1 MDGFGAGSS
10 RKVPAQ
16 SSQKGLTMAA
26 TIHSATLKNPLLYRQ
41 PDGRSADIPPG
52 PCLVESLAGGLT
64 IVVWG
69 DEGEFSAVM
78 ATKELEEALA
88 KRDLLLS
95 D

>member
-1 MDGFGAGSS
+1 
-10 RKVPAQ
+10 
-16 SSQKGLTMAA
+16 MAA
-26 TIHSATLKNPLLYRQ
+26 TIRSATLKSSLLYRQ
-41 PDGRSADIPPG
+41 PDGHRADSPPG

-78 ATKELEEALA
+78 ATRELDEVLA
-88 KRDLLLS
+88 KRDLLFS

>member
-1 MDGFGAGSS
+1 
-10 RKVPAQ
+10 
-16 SSQKGLTMAA
+16 MAV
-26 TIHSATLKNPLLYRQ
+26 TIHSATLKSPLPYRQ
-41 PDGRSADIPPG
+41 ADGRSADIPPG

-78 ATKELEEALA
+78 TTKELDEALA
-88 KRDLLLS
+88 KRGLLFS

>member
-1 MDGFGAGSS
+1 
-10 RKVPAQ
+10 
-16 SSQKGLTMAA
+16 MAA
-26 TIHSATLKNPLLYRQ
+26 TIRTAILKSPLLYQ
-41 PDGRSADIPPG
+41 QADGRRTDIPPG

-78 ATKELEEALA
+78 ATKKLDEALA
-88 KRDLLLS
+88 KRDLLFS